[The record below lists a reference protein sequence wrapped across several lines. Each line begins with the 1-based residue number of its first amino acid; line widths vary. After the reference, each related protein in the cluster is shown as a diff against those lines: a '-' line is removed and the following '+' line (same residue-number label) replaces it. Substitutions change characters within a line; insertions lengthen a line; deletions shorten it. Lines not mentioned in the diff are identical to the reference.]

1 MKNNNGVTMVSLVI
15 TIIILFI
22 LAGIG
27 LQNSVGDNGILTE
40 SESII
45 DETNKLAIK
54 KNTELLI
61 RKYCEEYYDKKYKTE
76 DFEYET
82 EAKFV
87 ISNINEND
95 LEEYIIKKD
104 ETNNRI
110 SVYSKNDLENIIV
123 SGKISDDGIIKRD

>member
-123 SGKISDDGIIKRD
+123 SGKISDDGIIKWD